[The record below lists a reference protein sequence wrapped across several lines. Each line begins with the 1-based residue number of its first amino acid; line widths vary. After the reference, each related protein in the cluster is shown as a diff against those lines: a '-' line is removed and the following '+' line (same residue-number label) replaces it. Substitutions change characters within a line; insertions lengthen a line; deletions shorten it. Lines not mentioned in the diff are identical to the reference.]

1 MLSIRLSRIG
11 KKKMPTYRLIVTEKT
26 RDPWGKYLE
35 ILGTLDPLA
44 KPKKIDFD
52 VARIKHWMAQG
63 AQPTPTVRNMLIDMK
78 VIEGGKVKAHPTHK
92 VVVEAK

>member
-11 KKKMPTYRLIVTEKT
+11 KTKMPTYRLIVTEKT

-44 KPKKIDFD
+44 KPKKIAFD
-52 VARIKHWMAQG
+52 LERIKYWMSQG
-63 AQPTPTVRNMLIDMK
+63 AQPTPTVRNILIDLK
-78 VIEGGKVKAHPTHK
+78 AIEGDKAKAHPTHK
-92 VVVEAK
+92 PAAEAK

>member
-44 KPKKIDFD
+44 KPKKIEFD
-52 VARIKHWMAQG
+52 AERIKYWMSQG
-63 AQPTPTVRNMLIDMK
+63 AQPTPTVRNLLVDMK
-78 VIEGGKVKAHPTHK
+78 VLEGDKAKAHPTHK
-92 VVVEAK
+92 AEPEKK

>member
-44 KPKKIDFD
+44 KPKKIEFD
-52 VARIKHWMAQG
+52 VERIKYWMSQG
-63 AQPTPTVRNMLIDMK
+63 AQPTPTVRNLLIDMH
-78 VIEGGKVKAHPTHK
+78 VLEGDKAKAHPTHK
-92 VVVEAK
+92 PAVEAK